1 MIDNVEKNSR
11 DILRVLQADFP
22 VIERPFLQVGT
33 RLGMSEQE
41 VIGAIRSYIDD
52 GIIRTFGP
60 VFDPRKLGYRSTL
73 IAAQVDSERV
83 AELAAMML
91 DIREITHNYLRDH
104 DYNLWFTVTAR
115 TDLIMERIIK
125 QVEKFPGVRKVL
137 NLPMVKAFKIRAVFG
152 AENDSPVID
161 GADTEE
167 PSALLDYIDESLVRA
182 LQENFPLVD
191 RPYLVIGD
199 RAHMGEV
206 EVVNTV
212 RKWTEDGTIRRFG
225 ARLNH
230 RNAGWTSN
238 TLVAWGGGN
247 IDMHGRTFS
256 AMKEVSHC
264 YKRTPH
270 HEWPYELYTMVHAPS
285 SVEMQDTLE
294 RMKALAEDSKP
305 VFMNTLF
312 ELKKTSMKFFLEDTE

>member
-1 MIDNVEKNSR
+1 MIDNTEKNNR
-11 DILRVLQADFP
+11 DILRALQADFP
-22 VIERPFLQVGT
+22 VTERPFHQLGT
-33 RLGMSEQE
+33 RLGMNEQE
-41 VIGAIRSYIDD
+41 VIGIIRSYVDD

-73 IAAQVDSERV
+73 IAAQVDSDRV

-91 DIREITHNYLRDH
+91 EIREITHNYLRDH
-104 DYNLWFTVTAR
+104 AYNLWFTVTAR
-115 TDLIMERIIK
+115 TDQIMERIIK
-125 QVEKFPGVRKVL
+125 RVEKFPGVKKVL

-152 AENDSPVID
+152 AESDSPAID
-161 GADTEE
+161 AAGTEE
-167 PSALLDYIDESLVRA
+167 PSIPLGYINESLVRA

-191 RPYLVIGD
+191 RPYLVVGD
-199 RAHMGEV
+199 RAHMSEA

-212 RKWTEDGTIRRFG
+212 QQWTEDGTIRRFG

-230 RNAGWTSN
+230 RNAGWVSN
-238 TLVAWGGGN
+238 TLVAWSGGD

-256 AMKEVSHC
+256 AMKEISHC

-270 HEWPYELYTMVHAPS
+270 HEWPYELYTMVHTPS
-285 SVEMQDTLE
+285 SVEMQDILE
-294 RMKALAEDSKP
+294 HMKALAEDSKP

-312 ELKKTSMKFFLEDTE
+312 ELKKTSMTFFLEDTE